1 MTDSPKR
8 TGSKLVV
15 SIHQVENEL
24 GLDFHTK
31 AFGHLEQ
38 IAKQP
43 RHLIFA
49 QPIKIDRKNPPQ
61 FTVLDHTGLEA
72 LIKLIGPVAKARD
85 VLPSSV

>member
-1 MTDSPKR
+1 MTDSLKR
-8 TGSKLVV
+8 TGSKPVV

-24 GLDFHTK
+24 GAGFHTK

-49 QPIKIDRKNPPQ
+49 QPIKIDHKIPHSLPCWIIQAWKPQ
-61 FTVLDHTGLEA
+61 
-72 LIKLIGPVAKARD
+72 
-85 VLPSSV
+85 